1 MEQSIRCGIDI
12 AKLVF
17 QIHGVNAKSGETAM
31 VKKLARHEMLRF
43 FANKPPMLIGIEACG
58 GAHYWARELTK
69 LGHTVKLMTPQ
80 YVAPY
85 RRGGKNDAND
95 AEAICEAVARPNMR
109 FVSVKSESQQAVLV
123 MHRMRGQWVR
133 ERTSQMNQIR
143 SYLHEFGIVINQGRA
158 ALTKVF
164 PEVAEDATLPLL
176 FRQSI
181 AELAD
186 TLLDLE
192 KRIDALNKRIDSW
205 SKQNNT
211 AQALLTLCGVGSIT
225 ASAAVATAGDV
236 SVFKNGRQFAAWLGL
251 VPKQNSSGGK
261 TQLGPITKRGDCY
274 LRTLL
279 VQGARTVMIAAMKAK
294 KAKQDNPMFEWIY
307 TLQARRPSNVVAV
320 AIAAKQARMLW
331 AIMAKQQRAEAAG
344 LAA

>member
-17 QIHGVNAKSGETAM
+17 QIHGVNAKSGETVM
-31 VKKLARHEMLRF
+31 VKKLARHDMLRF

-109 FVSVKSESQQAVLV
+109 FVAVKSESQQAVLV
-123 MHRMRGQWVR
+123 MHRMRDQLVH
-133 ERTSQMNQIR
+133 ERTALMNQIR
-143 SYLHEFGIVINQGRA
+143 SYLHEFGIVMAQGRA
-158 ALTKVF
+158 PLAKIF
-164 PEVAEDATLPLL
+164 PIIHEDMQLPLL
-176 FRQSI
+176 LRQSI

-186 TLLDLE
+186 RLADLE
-192 KRIDALNKRIDSW
+192 RRIQILNQRISAW
-205 SKQNNT
+205 SKQDN
-211 AQALLTLCGVGSIT
+211 AAKALLTLCGVGPVT
-225 ASAAVATAGDV
+225 ASAAVATAGNV
-236 SVFKNGRQFAAWLGL
+236 SVFKNGREFAAWLGL

-261 TQLGPITKRGDCY
+261 SKLGAITKRGDRY

-279 VQGARTVMIAAMKAK
+279 VQGARVVMIAAQKAK
-294 KAKQDNPMFEWIY
+294 LTQKDNPMFDWIY
-307 TLQARRPSNVVAV
+307 KLLERRPSNVVAV

-331 AIMAKQQRAEAAG
+331 AIMKKQQHMVMA
-344 LAA
+344 

>member
-17 QIHGVNAKSGETAM
+17 QIHGVNAKSGETVM
-31 VKKLARHEMLRF
+31 VKKLARHDMLRF

-69 LGHTVKLMTPQ
+69 LGHTVKLMSPQ

-109 FVSVKSESQQAVLV
+109 FVAVKSESQQAVLV
-123 MHRMRGQWVR
+123 MHRMRDQLVH
-133 ERTSQMNQIR
+133 ERTALMNQIR
-143 SYLHEFGIVINQGRA
+143 SYLHEFGIVIAQGRA
-158 ALTKVF
+158 PLAKIF
-164 PEVAEDATLPLL
+164 PIIDEDTQLPLL
-176 FRQSI
+176 LRQSI

-186 TLLDLE
+186 RLADLE
-192 KRIDALNKRIDSW
+192 RRIQILDQRISAW
-205 SKQNNT
+205 SKQDN
-211 AQALLTLCGVGSIT
+211 AAKALLTLCGVGPVT
-225 ASAAVATAGDV
+225 ASAAVATAGNV
-236 SVFKNGRQFAAWLGL
+236 SVFKNGREFAAWLGL

-261 TQLGPITKRGDCY
+261 SKLGAITKRGDRY

-279 VQGARTVMIAAMKAK
+279 VQGARVVMIAAQKAK
-294 KAKQDNPMFEWIY
+294 LTQKDNPMFDWIY
-307 TLQARRPSNVVAV
+307 KLLERRPSNVVAV

-331 AIMAKQQRAEAAG
+331 AIMKKQQHMVMA
-344 LAA
+344 

>member
-17 QIHGVNAKSGETAM
+17 QIHGVNAKTGETVM
-31 VKKLARHEMLRF
+31 VKKLARHDMLRF

-109 FVSVKSESQQAVLV
+109 FVAVKSESQQAVLV
-123 MHRMRGQWVR
+123 MHRMRDQLVH
-133 ERTSQMNQIR
+133 ERTALMNQIR
-143 SYLHEFGIVINQGRA
+143 SYLHEFGIVIAQGRA
-158 ALTKVF
+158 PLAKIF
-164 PEVAEDATLPLL
+164 PIIAEDMQLPLL
-176 FRQSI
+176 LRQSI

-186 TLLDLE
+186 RLADLE
-192 KRIDALNKRIDSW
+192 RRLQILDQRISAW
-205 SKQNNT
+205 SKQDNT
-211 AQALLTLCGVGSIT
+211 AKALLTLCGVGHVT
-225 ASAAVATAGDV
+225 ASAAVATAGNV
-236 SVFKNGRQFAAWLGL
+236 SVFKNGREFAAWLGL

-261 TQLGPITKRGDCY
+261 SKLGAITKRGDRY

-279 VQGARTVMIAAMKAK
+279 VQGARVVMIAAQKAK
-294 KAKQDNPMFEWIY
+294 LTQKDNPMFDWIY
-307 TLQARRPSNVVAV
+307 KLLERRPSNVVAV

-331 AIMAKQQRAEAAG
+331 AIMKKQQHMVMA
-344 LAA
+344 

>member
-17 QIHGVNAKSGETAM
+17 QIHGVNAKSGETVM
-31 VKKLARHEMLRF
+31 VKKLARHDMLRF
-43 FANKPPMLIGIEACG
+43 FANKPSMLIGIEACG

-109 FVSVKSESQQAVLV
+109 FVAVKSESQQAVLV
-123 MHRMRGQWVR
+123 MHRMRDQLVH
-133 ERTSQMNQIR
+133 ERTALMNQIR
-143 SYLHEFGIVINQGRA
+143 SYFHEFGIVMAQGRA
-158 ALTKVF
+158 PLAKIF
-164 PEVAEDATLPLL
+164 PIIDEDMQLPLL
-176 FRQSI
+176 LRQSI

-186 TLLDLE
+186 RLADLE
-192 KRIDALNKRIDSW
+192 RRIQILDQRISAW
-205 SKQNNT
+205 SKQDN
-211 AQALLTLCGVGSIT
+211 AAKALLTLCGVGPVT
-225 ASAAVATAGDV
+225 ASAAVATAGNV
-236 SVFKNGRQFAAWLGL
+236 SVFKNGREFAAWLGL

-261 TQLGPITKRGDCY
+261 SKLGAITKRGDRY

-279 VQGARTVMIAAMKAK
+279 VQGARVVMIAAQKAK
-294 KAKQDNPMFEWIY
+294 LTQKDNPMFDWIY
-307 TLQARRPSNVVAV
+307 KLLERRPSNVVAV

-331 AIMAKQQRAEAAG
+331 AIMKKQQNMVMA
-344 LAA
+344 

>member
-17 QIHGVNAKSGETAM
+17 QIHGVNAKSGETVM
-31 VKKLARHEMLRF
+31 VKKLARHDMLRF

-109 FVSVKSESQQAVLV
+109 FVAVKSESQQAVLV
-123 MHRMRGQWVR
+123 MHRMRDQLVH
-133 ERTSQMNQIR
+133 ERTALMNQIR
-143 SYLHEFGIVINQGRA
+143 SYLHEFGIVIAQGRA
-158 ALTKVF
+158 PLAKIF
-164 PEVAEDATLPLL
+164 PIIAEDMQLPLL
-176 FRQSI
+176 LRQSI

-186 TLLDLE
+186 RLADLE
-192 KRIDALNKRIDSW
+192 RRIQTLDQRISAW
-205 SKQNNT
+205 SKQDN
-211 AQALLTLCGVGSIT
+211 AAKALLTLCGVGPVT
-225 ASAAVATAGDV
+225 ASAAVATAGNV
-236 SVFKNGRQFAAWLGL
+236 SVFKNGREFAAWLGL

-261 TQLGPITKRGDCY
+261 SKLGAITKRGDRY

-279 VQGARTVMIAAMKAK
+279 VQGARVVMIAAQKAK
-294 KAKQDNPMFEWIY
+294 LTQKDNPMFDWIY
-307 TLQARRPSNVVAV
+307 KLLERRPSNVVAV

-331 AIMAKQQRAEAAG
+331 AIMKKQQNMVMA
-344 LAA
+344 

>member
-1 MEQSIRCGIDI
+1 MGQSIRCGIDI

-17 QIHGVNAKSGETAM
+17 QIHGVNAKSGETVM
-31 VKKLARHEMLRF
+31 VKKLARHDMLRF
-43 FANKPPMLIGIEACG
+43 FANKPSMLIGIEACG

-109 FVSVKSESQQAVLV
+109 FVAVKSESQQAVLV
-123 MHRMRGQWVR
+123 MHRMRDQLVH
-133 ERTSQMNQIR
+133 ERTALMNQIR
-143 SYLHEFGIVINQGRA
+143 SYLHEFGIVIAQGRA
-158 ALTKVF
+158 PLAKIF
-164 PEVAEDATLPLL
+164 PIIAEDMQLPHLL
-176 FRQSI
+176 RQSI

-186 TLLDLE
+186 RLADLE
-192 KRIDALNKRIDSW
+192 RRIQTLDQRISAW
-205 SKQNNT
+205 SKQDN
-211 AQALLTLCGVGSIT
+211 AAKALLTLCGVGPVT
-225 ASAAVATAGDV
+225 ASAAVATAGNV
-236 SVFKNGRQFAAWLGL
+236 SVFKNGREFAAWLGL

-261 TQLGPITKRGDCY
+261 SKLGAITKRGDRY

-279 VQGARTVMIAAMKAK
+279 VQGARVVMIAAQKAK
-294 KAKQDNPMFEWIY
+294 LTQKDNPMFDWIY
-307 TLQARRPSNVVAV
+307 KLLERRPSNVVAV

-331 AIMAKQQRAEAAG
+331 AIMKKQQNMVMA
-344 LAA
+344 

>member
-1 MEQSIRCGIDI
+1 MEQSIRCGLDI

-17 QIHGVNAKSGETAM
+17 QIHGVNAKSGETVM

-58 GAHYWARELTK
+58 GAHYWARELSK
-69 LGHTVKLMTPQ
+69 LGHLVKLMTPQ

-133 ERTSQMNQIR
+133 ERTSLMNQIR
-143 SYLHEFGIVINQGRA
+143 SYLHEFGIVIKQGRA
-158 ALTKVF
+158 ALTQIF
-164 PEVAEDATLPLL
+164 PEVAEDAALPLL

-192 KRIDALNKRIDSW
+192 KRIHALNKRIDSW

-261 TQLGPITKRGDCY
+261 TQLGAITKRGDRY

-294 KAKQDNPMFEWIY
+294 NNQQANPMFEWIY

>member
-17 QIHGVNAKSGETAM
+17 QIHGVNAKSGETVM
-31 VKKLARHEMLRF
+31 VKKLARHDMLRF
-43 FANKPPMLIGIEACG
+43 FANKPSMLIGIEACG

-69 LGHTVKLMTPQ
+69 LGHTVKLMSPQ

-109 FVSVKSESQQAVLV
+109 FVAVKSESQQAVLV
-123 MHRMRGQWVR
+123 MHRMRDQLVH
-133 ERTSQMNQIR
+133 ERTALMNQIR
-143 SYLHEFGIVINQGRA
+143 SYLHEFGIVIAQGRA
-158 ALTKVF
+158 PLAKIF
-164 PEVAEDATLPLL
+164 PIIDEDTQLPHLL
-176 FRQSI
+176 RQSI

-186 TLLDLE
+186 RLADLE
-192 KRIDALNKRIDSW
+192 RRIQTLDQRISAW
-205 SKQNNT
+205 SKQDN
-211 AQALLTLCGVGSIT
+211 AAKALLTLCGVGPVT
-225 ASAAVATAGDV
+225 ASAAVATAGNV
-236 SVFKNGRQFAAWLGL
+236 SVFKNGREFAAWLGL

-261 TQLGPITKRGDCY
+261 SKLGAITKRGDRY

-279 VQGARTVMIAAMKAK
+279 VQGARVVMIAAQKAK
-294 KAKQDNPMFEWIY
+294 LTQKDNPMFDWIY
-307 TLQARRPSNVVAV
+307 KLLERRPSNVVAV

-331 AIMAKQQRAEAAG
+331 AIMKKQQNMVMA
-344 LAA
+344 

>member
-17 QIHGVNAKSGETAM
+17 QIHCVNAKSGETVM
-31 VKKLARHEMLRF
+31 VKKLARHDMLRF

-109 FVSVKSESQQAVLV
+109 FVAVKSESQQAVLV
-123 MHRMRGQWVR
+123 MHRMRDQLVH
-133 ERTSQMNQIR
+133 ERTALMNQIR
-143 SYLHEFGIVINQGRA
+143 SYLHEFGIVMAQGRA
-158 ALTKVF
+158 PLAKIF
-164 PEVAEDATLPLL
+164 PIIHEDLQLPLL
-176 FRQSI
+176 LRQSI

-186 TLLDLE
+186 RLADLE
-192 KRIDALNKRIDSW
+192 RRIQILDQRISAW
-205 SKQNNT
+205 SKQDNT
-211 AQALLTLCGVGSIT
+211 AKALLTLCGVGPVT

-236 SVFKNGRQFAAWLGL
+236 SVFKNGREFAAWLGL

-261 TQLGPITKRGDCY
+261 SKLGAITKRGDRY

-279 VQGARTVMIAAMKAK
+279 VQGARVVMIAAQKAK
-294 KAKQDNPMFEWIY
+294 LTQKDNPMFDWIY
-307 TLQARRPSNVVAV
+307 KLLERRPSNVVAV

-331 AIMAKQQRAEAAG
+331 AIMKKQQHMVMA
-344 LAA
+344 

>member
-17 QIHGVNAKSGETAM
+17 QIHCVNAKSGETVM
-31 VKKLARHEMLRF
+31 VKKLARHDMLRF

-58 GAHYWARELTK
+58 GAHCWARELTK

-109 FVSVKSESQQAVLV
+109 FVAVKSESQQAVLV
-123 MHRMRGQWVR
+123 MHRMRDQLVH
-133 ERTSQMNQIR
+133 ERTALMNQIR
-143 SYLHEFGIVINQGRA
+143 SYLHEFGIVIAQGRA
-158 ALTKVF
+158 PLAKIF
-164 PEVAEDATLPLL
+164 PIIDEDTQLPLL
-176 FRQSI
+176 LRQSI

-186 TLLDLE
+186 RLADLE
-192 KRIDALNKRIDSW
+192 RRLQILDQHISAW
-205 SKQNNT
+205 SKQDN
-211 AQALLTLCGVGSIT
+211 AAKALLTLCGVGPVT
-225 ASAAVATAGDV
+225 ASAAVATAGNV
-236 SVFKNGRQFAAWLGL
+236 AVFKNGREFAAWLGL

-261 TQLGPITKRGDCY
+261 SKLGAITKRGDRY

-279 VQGARTVMIAAMKAK
+279 VQGARVVMIAAQKAK
-294 KAKQDNPMFEWIY
+294 LTQKDNPMFDWIY
-307 TLQARRPSNVVAV
+307 KLLERRPSNVVAV

-331 AIMAKQQRAEAAG
+331 AIMKKQQNMVMV
-344 LAA
+344 

>member
-17 QIHGVNAKSGETAM
+17 QIHCVNAKSGETVM
-31 VKKLARHEMLRF
+31 VKKLARHDMLRF

-69 LGHTVKLMTPQ
+69 LGHTVKLMSPQ

-109 FVSVKSESQQAVLV
+109 FVAVKSESQQAVLV
-123 MHRMRGQWVR
+123 MHRMRDQLIH
-133 ERTSQMNQIR
+133 ERTALMNQIR
-143 SYLHEFGIVINQGRA
+143 SYLHEFGIVIAQGRVPLA
-158 ALTKVF
+158 KIF
-164 PEVAEDATLPLL
+164 PIIAEDCQLPLL
-176 FRQSI
+176 LQQSI

-186 TLLDLE
+186 RLADLE
-192 KRIDALNKRIDSW
+192 RRIQTLDQRISAW
-205 SKQNNT
+205 SKQDN
-211 AQALLTLCGVGSIT
+211 AAKALLTLCGVGPVT
-225 ASAAVATAGDV
+225 ASAAVATAGNV
-236 SVFKNGRQFAAWLGL
+236 SVFKNGREFAAWLGL

-261 TQLGPITKRGDCY
+261 SKLGAITKRGDRY

-279 VQGARTVMIAAMKAK
+279 VQGARVVMIAAQKAK
-294 KAKQDNPMFEWIY
+294 LTQKDNPMFDWIY
-307 TLQARRPSNVVAV
+307 KLLERRPSNVVAV

-331 AIMAKQQRAEAAG
+331 AIMKKQQNMVTA
-344 LAA
+344 

>member
-1 MEQSIRCGIDI
+1 MEQSIRCGLDI

-17 QIHGVNAKSGETAM
+17 QIHGVNAKSGETVM

-43 FANKPPMLIGIEACG
+43 FANRPPMLIGIEACG
-58 GAHYWARELTK
+58 GAHYWARELSK
-69 LGHTVKLMTPQ
+69 LGHLVKLMTPQ

-123 MHRMRGQWVR
+123 MHRMRGQRVR
-133 ERTSQMNQIR
+133 ERTSLMNQIR

-192 KRIDALNKRIDSW
+192 KRIDALNKRIDCW
-205 SKQNNT
+205 SKQNHT

-261 TQLGPITKRGDCY
+261 TQLGAITKRGDRY

-294 KAKQDNPMFEWIY
+294 NNQQANPMFEWIY

-344 LAA
+344 LIA

>member
-17 QIHGVNAKSGETAM
+17 QIHGVNAKTGETVM
-31 VKKLARHEMLRF
+31 VKKLARHDMLRF

-109 FVSVKSESQQAVLV
+109 FVAVKSESQQAVLV
-123 MHRMRGQWVR
+123 MHRMRDQLVH
-133 ERTSQMNQIR
+133 ERTALMNQIR
-143 SYLHEFGIVINQGRA
+143 SYLHEFGIVMAQGRA
-158 ALTKVF
+158 PLAKIF
-164 PEVAEDATLPLL
+164 PIIHEDMQLPLL
-176 FRQSI
+176 LRQSI

-186 TLLDLE
+186 RLADLE
-192 KRIDALNKRIDSW
+192 RRIQILDQRISAW
-205 SKQNNT
+205 SKQDN
-211 AQALLTLCGVGSIT
+211 AAKALLTLCGVGPVT
-225 ASAAVATAGDV
+225 ASAAVATAGNV
-236 SVFKNGRQFAAWLGL
+236 SVFKNGREFAAWLGL

-261 TQLGPITKRGDCY
+261 SKLGAITKRGDRY

-279 VQGARTVMIAAMKAK
+279 VQGARVVMIAAQKAK
-294 KAKQDNPMFEWIY
+294 LTQKDNPMFDWIY
-307 TLQARRPSNVVAV
+307 KLLERRPSNVVAV

-331 AIMAKQQRAEAAG
+331 AIMKKQQNMV
-344 LAA
+344 LA

>member
-17 QIHGVNAKSGETAM
+17 QIHGVNAKSGETVM
-31 VKKLARHEMLRF
+31 VKKLARHDMLRF
-43 FANKPPMLIGIEACG
+43 FANKPSMLIGIEACG

-69 LGHTVKLMTPQ
+69 LGHTVKLMSPQ

-109 FVSVKSESQQAVLV
+109 FVAVKSESQQAVLV
-123 MHRMRGQWVR
+123 MHRMRDQLVH
-133 ERTSQMNQIR
+133 ERTALMNQIR
-143 SYLHEFGIVINQGRA
+143 SYLHEFGIVIAQGRA
-158 ALTKVF
+158 PLAKIF
-164 PEVAEDATLPLL
+164 PIIDEDTQLPLL
-176 FRQSI
+176 LRQSI

-186 TLLDLE
+186 RLADLE
-192 KRIDALNKRIDSW
+192 RRIQTLDQRISAW
-205 SKQNNT
+205 SKQDN
-211 AQALLTLCGVGSIT
+211 AAKALLTLCGVGPVT
-225 ASAAVATAGDV
+225 ASAAVATAGNV
-236 SVFKNGRQFAAWLGL
+236 SVFKNGREFAAWLGL

-261 TQLGPITKRGDCY
+261 SKLGAITKRGDRY

-279 VQGARTVMIAAMKAK
+279 VQGARVVMIAAQKAK
-294 KAKQDNPMFEWIY
+294 LTQKDNPMFDWIY
-307 TLQARRPSNVVAV
+307 KLLERRPSNVVAV

-331 AIMAKQQRAEAAG
+331 AIMKKQQNMV
-344 LAA
+344 LA

>member
-17 QIHGVNAKSGETAM
+17 QIHGVNAKSGETVM
-31 VKKLARHEMLRF
+31 VKKLARHDMLRF

-69 LGHTVKLMTPQ
+69 LGHTVKLMSPQ

-109 FVSVKSESQQAVLV
+109 FVAVKSESQQAVLV
-123 MHRMRGQWVR
+123 MHRMRDQLVH
-133 ERTSQMNQIR
+133 ERTALMNQIR
-143 SYLHEFGIVINQGRA
+143 SYLHEFGIVMAQGRA
-158 ALTKVF
+158 PLAKIF
-164 PEVAEDATLPLL
+164 PIIDEDMQLPLL
-176 FRQSI
+176 LRQSI

-186 TLLDLE
+186 RLADLE
-192 KRIDALNKRIDSW
+192 RRIQILDQRISAW
-205 SKQNNT
+205 SKQDN
-211 AQALLTLCGVGSIT
+211 AAKALLTLCGVGPVT
-225 ASAAVATAGDV
+225 ASAAVATAGNV
-236 SVFKNGRQFAAWLGL
+236 SVFKNGREFAAWLGL

-261 TQLGPITKRGDCY
+261 SKLGAITKRGDRY

-279 VQGARTVMIAAMKAK
+279 VQGARVVMIAAQKAK
-294 KAKQDNPMFEWIY
+294 LTQKDNPMFDWIY
-307 TLQARRPSNVVAV
+307 KLLERRPSNVVAV

-331 AIMAKQQRAEAAG
+331 AIMKKQQNMVMA
-344 LAA
+344 

>member
-17 QIHGVNAKSGETAM
+17 QIHGVNAKSGETVM
-31 VKKLARHEMLRF
+31 VKKLARHDMLRF

-109 FVSVKSESQQAVLV
+109 FVAVKSESQQAVLV
-123 MHRMRGQWVR
+123 MHRMRDQLVH
-133 ERTSQMNQIR
+133 ERTALMNQIR
-143 SYLHEFGIVINQGRA
+143 SYLHEFGIVIAQGRA
-158 ALTKVF
+158 PLAKIF
-164 PEVAEDATLPLL
+164 PIIAEDMQLPLL
-176 FRQSI
+176 LRQSI

-186 TLLDLE
+186 RLADLE
-192 KRIDALNKRIDSW
+192 RRIQILDQRISAW
-205 SKQNNT
+205 SKQDN
-211 AQALLTLCGVGSIT
+211 AAKALLTLCGVGPVT
-225 ASAAVATAGDV
+225 ASAAVATAGNV
-236 SVFKNGRQFAAWLGL
+236 SVFKNGREFAAWLGL

-261 TQLGPITKRGDCY
+261 SKLGAITKRGDRY

-279 VQGARTVMIAAMKAK
+279 VQGARVVMIAAQKAK
-294 KAKQDNPMFEWIY
+294 LTQKDNPMFDWIY
-307 TLQARRPSNVVAV
+307 KLLERRPSNVVAV

-331 AIMAKQQRAEAAG
+331 AIMKKQQNMV
-344 LAA
+344 LA

>member
-1 MEQSIRCGIDI
+1 
-12 AKLVF
+12 
-17 QIHGVNAKSGETAM
+17 
-31 VKKLARHEMLRF
+31 MLRF

-109 FVSVKSESQQAVLV
+109 FVAVKSESQQAVLV
-123 MHRMRGQWVR
+123 MHRMRDQLVH
-133 ERTSQMNQIR
+133 ERTALMNQIR
-143 SYLHEFGIVINQGRA
+143 SYLHEFGIVIAQGRA
-158 ALTKVF
+158 PLAKIF
-164 PEVAEDATLPLL
+164 PIIDEDTQLPLL
-176 FRQSI
+176 LRQSI

-186 TLLDLE
+186 RLADLE
-192 KRIDALNKRIDSW
+192 RRIQTLDQRISAW
-205 SKQNNT
+205 SKQDN
-211 AQALLTLCGVGSIT
+211 AAKALLTLCGVGPVT
-225 ASAAVATAGDV
+225 ASAAVATAGNV
-236 SVFKNGRQFAAWLGL
+236 SVFKNGREFAAWLGL

-261 TQLGPITKRGDCY
+261 SKLGAITKRGDRY

-279 VQGARTVMIAAMKAK
+279 VQGARVVMIAAQKAK
-294 KAKQDNPMFEWIY
+294 LTQKDNPMFDWIY
-307 TLQARRPSNVVAV
+307 KLLERRPSNVVAV

-331 AIMAKQQRAEAAG
+331 AIMKKQQHMVMA
-344 LAA
+344 

>member
-17 QIHGVNAKSGETAM
+17 QIHGVNAKSGETVM
-31 VKKLARHEMLRF
+31 VKKLARHDMLRF
-43 FANKPPMLIGIEACG
+43 FANKPSMLIGIEACG

-109 FVSVKSESQQAVLV
+109 FVAVKSESQQAVLV
-123 MHRMRGQWVR
+123 MHRMRDQLVH
-133 ERTSQMNQIR
+133 ERTALMNQIR
-143 SYLHEFGIVINQGRA
+143 SYLHEFGIVIAQGRA
-158 ALTKVF
+158 PLAKIF
-164 PEVAEDATLPLL
+164 PIIDEDTQLPLL
-176 FRQSI
+176 LRQSI
-181 AELAD
+181 TELAD
-186 TLLDLE
+186 RLADLE
-192 KRIDALNKRIDSW
+192 RRIQTLDQRISAW
-205 SKQNNT
+205 SKQDN
-211 AQALLTLCGVGSIT
+211 AAKALLTLCGVGPVT
-225 ASAAVATAGDV
+225 ASAAVATAGNV
-236 SVFKNGRQFAAWLGL
+236 SVFKNGREFAAWLGL

-261 TQLGPITKRGDCY
+261 SKLGAITKRGDRY

-279 VQGARTVMIAAMKAK
+279 VQGARVVMIAAQKAK
-294 KAKQDNPMFEWIY
+294 LTQKDNPMFDWIY
-307 TLQARRPSNVVAV
+307 KLLERRPSNVVAV

-331 AIMAKQQRAEAAG
+331 AIMKKQQNMVMA
-344 LAA
+344 

>member
-17 QIHGVNAKSGETAM
+17 QIHCVNAKSGETVM
-31 VKKLARHEMLRF
+31 VKKLARHDMLRF

-109 FVSVKSESQQAVLV
+109 FVAVKSESQQAVLV
-123 MHRMRGQWVR
+123 MHRMRDQLVH
-133 ERTSQMNQIR
+133 ERTALMNQIR
-143 SYLHEFGIVINQGRA
+143 SYLHEFGIVMAQGRA
-158 ALTKVF
+158 PLAKIF
-164 PEVAEDATLPLL
+164 PIIHEDMQLPLL
-176 FRQSI
+176 LRQSI

-186 TLLDLE
+186 RLADLE
-192 KRIDALNKRIDSW
+192 RRIQILDQRISAW
-205 SKQNNT
+205 SKQDN
-211 AQALLTLCGVGSIT
+211 AAKALLTLCGVGPVT

-236 SVFKNGRQFAAWLGL
+236 SVFKNGREFAAWLGL

-261 TQLGPITKRGDCY
+261 SKLGAITKRGDRY

-279 VQGARTVMIAAMKAK
+279 VQGARVVMIAAQKAK
-294 KAKQDNPMFEWIY
+294 LTQKDNPMFDWIY
-307 TLQARRPSNVVAV
+307 KLLERRPSNVVAV

-331 AIMAKQQRAEAAG
+331 AIMKKQQNMVMA
-344 LAA
+344 

>member
-17 QIHGVNAKSGETAM
+17 QIHGVNAKSGETVM
-31 VKKLARHEMLRF
+31 VKKLARHDMLRF

-109 FVSVKSESQQAVLV
+109 FVAVKSESQQAVLV
-123 MHRMRGQWVR
+123 MHRMRDQLVH
-133 ERTSQMNQIR
+133 ERTALMNQIR
-143 SYLHEFGIVINQGRA
+143 SYLHEFGIVIAQGRA
-158 ALTKVF
+158 PLAKIF
-164 PEVAEDATLPLL
+164 PIIDEDMQLPLL
-176 FRQSI
+176 LRQSI

-186 TLLDLE
+186 RLADLE
-192 KRIDALNKRIDSW
+192 RRIQILDQRISAW
-205 SKQNNT
+205 SKQDN
-211 AQALLTLCGVGSIT
+211 AAKALLTLCGVGPVT
-225 ASAAVATAGDV
+225 ASAAVATAGNV
-236 SVFKNGRQFAAWLGL
+236 SVFKNGREFAAWLGL

-261 TQLGPITKRGDCY
+261 SKLGAITKRGDRY

-279 VQGARTVMIAAMKAK
+279 VQGARVVMIAAQKAK
-294 KAKQDNPMFEWIY
+294 LTQKDNPMFDWIY
-307 TLQARRPSNVVAV
+307 KLLERRPSNVVAV

-331 AIMAKQQRAEAAG
+331 AIMKKQQNMVMA
-344 LAA
+344 

>member
-17 QIHGVNAKSGETAM
+17 QIHGVNAKSGETVM
-31 VKKLARHEMLRF
+31 VKKLARHDMLHF

-69 LGHTVKLMTPQ
+69 LGHAVKLMSPQ

-109 FVSVKSESQQAVLV
+109 FVAVKSESQQAVLV
-123 MHRMRGQWVR
+123 MHRMRDQLVH
-133 ERTSQMNQIR
+133 ERTALMNQIR
-143 SYLHEFGIVINQGRA
+143 SYLHEFGIVIAQGRA
-158 ALTKVF
+158 PLAKIF
-164 PEVAEDATLPLL
+164 PIIEENMQLPLL
-176 FRQSI
+176 LRQSI

-186 TLLDLE
+186 RLADLE
-192 KRIDALNKRIDSW
+192 RRIQTLDQRISAW
-205 SKQNNT
+205 SKQDNT
-211 AQALLTLCGVGSIT
+211 AKALLTLCGVGPVT
-225 ASAAVATAGDV
+225 ASAAVATAGNV
-236 SVFKNGRQFAAWLGL
+236 AAFKNAREFAAWLGL

-261 TQLGPITKRGDCY
+261 SKLGAITKRGDRY

-279 VQGARTVMIAAMKAK
+279 VQGARVVMIAAQKAK
-294 KAKQDNPMFEWIY
+294 LTQKDNPMFDWIY
-307 TLQARRPSNVVAV
+307 KLLERRPSNVVAV

-331 AIMAKQQRAEAAG
+331 AIMKKQQNMVMA
-344 LAA
+344 

>member
-17 QIHGVNAKSGETAM
+17 QIHGVNAKSGETVM
-31 VKKLARHEMLRF
+31 VKKLARHDMLRF
-43 FANKPPMLIGIEACG
+43 FANKPSMLIGIEACG

-69 LGHTVKLMTPQ
+69 LGHTVKLMSPQ

-109 FVSVKSESQQAVLV
+109 FVAVKSESQQAVLV
-123 MHRMRGQWVR
+123 MHRMRDQLVH
-133 ERTSQMNQIR
+133 ERTALMNQIR
-143 SYLHEFGIVINQGRA
+143 SYLHEFGIVIAQGRA
-158 ALTKVF
+158 PLAKIF
-164 PEVAEDATLPLL
+164 PIIDEDTQLPLL
-176 FRQSI
+176 LRQSI

-186 TLLDLE
+186 RLADLE
-192 KRIDALNKRIDSW
+192 RRIQILDQRISAW
-205 SKQNNT
+205 SKQDN
-211 AQALLTLCGVGSIT
+211 AAKALLTLCGVGPVT
-225 ASAAVATAGDV
+225 ASAAVATAGNV
-236 SVFKNGRQFAAWLGL
+236 SVFKNGREFAAWLGL

-261 TQLGPITKRGDCY
+261 SKLGAITKRGDRY

-279 VQGARTVMIAAMKAK
+279 VQGARVVMIAAQKAK
-294 KAKQDNPMFEWIY
+294 LTQKDNPMFDWIY
-307 TLQARRPSNVVAV
+307 KLLERRPSNVVAV

-331 AIMAKQQRAEAAG
+331 AIMKKQQNMVMA
-344 LAA
+344 

>member
-17 QIHGVNAKSGETAM
+17 QIHGVNAKSGETVM
-31 VKKLARHEMLRF
+31 VKKLARHDMLRF
-43 FANKPPMLIGIEACG
+43 FANKPSMLIGIEACG

-69 LGHTVKLMTPQ
+69 LGHTVKLMSPQ

-109 FVSVKSESQQAVLV
+109 FVAVKSESQQAVLV
-123 MHRMRGQWVR
+123 MHRMRDQLVH
-133 ERTSQMNQIR
+133 ERTALMNQIR
-143 SYLHEFGIVINQGRA
+143 SYLHEFGIVIAQGRA
-158 ALTKVF
+158 PLAKIF
-164 PEVAEDATLPLL
+164 PIIAEDMQLPLL
-176 FRQSI
+176 LRQSI

-186 TLLDLE
+186 RLADLE
-192 KRIDALNKRIDSW
+192 RRIQTLDQRISAW
-205 SKQNNT
+205 SKQDN
-211 AQALLTLCGVGSIT
+211 AAKALLTLCGVGPVT
-225 ASAAVATAGDV
+225 ASAAVATAGNV
-236 SVFKNGRQFAAWLGL
+236 SVFKNGREFAAWLGL

-261 TQLGPITKRGDCY
+261 SKLGAITKRGDRY

-279 VQGARTVMIAAMKAK
+279 VQGARVVMIAAQKAK
-294 KAKQDNPMFEWIY
+294 LTQKDNPMFDWIY
-307 TLQARRPSNVVAV
+307 KLLERRPSNVVAV

-331 AIMAKQQRAEAAG
+331 AIMKKQQNMVMA
-344 LAA
+344 

>member
-17 QIHGVNAKSGETAM
+17 QIHGVNAKSGETVM
-31 VKKLARHEMLRF
+31 VKKLARHDMLRF
-43 FANKPPMLIGIEACG
+43 FANKPSMLIGIEACG

-109 FVSVKSESQQAVLV
+109 FVAVKSESQQAVLV
-123 MHRMRGQWVR
+123 MHRMRDQLVH
-133 ERTSQMNQIR
+133 ERTALMNQIR
-143 SYLHEFGIVINQGRA
+143 SYLHEFGIVIAQGRA
-158 ALTKVF
+158 PLAKIF
-164 PEVAEDATLPLL
+164 PIIDEDMQLPLL
-176 FRQSI
+176 LRQSI

-186 TLLDLE
+186 RLADLE
-192 KRIDALNKRIDSW
+192 RRIQILDQRISAW
-205 SKQNNT
+205 SKQDN
-211 AQALLTLCGVGSIT
+211 AAKALLTLCGVGPVT
-225 ASAAVATAGDV
+225 ASAAVATAGNV
-236 SVFKNGRQFAAWLGL
+236 SVFKNGREFAAWLGL

-261 TQLGPITKRGDCY
+261 SKLGAITKRGDRY

-279 VQGARTVMIAAMKAK
+279 VQGARVVMIAAQKAK
-294 KAKQDNPMFEWIY
+294 LTQKDNPMFDWIY
-307 TLQARRPSNVVAV
+307 KLLERRPSNVVAV

-331 AIMAKQQRAEAAG
+331 AIMKKQQNMVMA
-344 LAA
+344 

>member
-17 QIHGVNAKSGETAM
+17 QIHCVNAKSGETVM
-31 VKKLARHEMLRF
+31 VKKLARHDMLRF

-69 LGHTVKLMTPQ
+69 LGHTVKLMSPQ

-109 FVSVKSESQQAVLV
+109 FVAVKSESQQAVLV
-123 MHRMRGQWVR
+123 MHRMRDQLIH
-133 ERTSQMNQIR
+133 ERTALMNQIR
-143 SYLHEFGIVINQGRA
+143 SYLHEFGIVIAQGRA
-158 ALTKVF
+158 PLAKIF
-164 PEVAEDATLPLL
+164 PIIAEDCQLPLL
-176 FRQSI
+176 LQQSI

-186 TLLDLE
+186 RLADLE
-192 KRIDALNKRIDSW
+192 RRIQTLDQRISAW
-205 SKQNNT
+205 SKQDN
-211 AQALLTLCGVGSIT
+211 AAKALLTLCGVGPVT
-225 ASAAVATAGDV
+225 ASAAVATAGNV
-236 SVFKNGRQFAAWLGL
+236 SVFKNGREFAAWLGL

-261 TQLGPITKRGDCY
+261 SKLGAITKRGDRY

-279 VQGARTVMIAAMKAK
+279 VQGARVVMIAAQKAK
-294 KAKQDNPMFEWIY
+294 LTQKDNPMFDWIY
-307 TLQARRPSNVVAV
+307 KLLERRPSNVVAV

-331 AIMAKQQRAEAAG
+331 AIMKKQQNMVTA
-344 LAA
+344 

>member
-17 QIHGVNAKSGETAM
+17 QIHCVNAKSGETVM
-31 VKKLARHEMLRF
+31 VKKLARHDMLRF

-109 FVSVKSESQQAVLV
+109 FVAVKSESQQAVLV
-123 MHRMRGQWVR
+123 MHRMRDQLIH
-133 ERTSQMNQIR
+133 ERTALMNQIR
-143 SYLHEFGIVINQGRA
+143 SYLHEFGIVMAQGRA
-158 ALTKVF
+158 PLAKIF
-164 PEVAEDATLPLL
+164 PIIHEDLQLPLL
-176 FRQSI
+176 LRQSI

-186 TLLDLE
+186 RLADLE
-192 KRIDALNKRIDSW
+192 RRIQILDQRISAW
-205 SKQNNT
+205 SKQDNT
-211 AQALLTLCGVGSIT
+211 AKALLTLCGVGPVT
-225 ASAAVATAGDV
+225 ASAAVATAGNV
-236 SVFKNGRQFAAWLGL
+236 SVFKNGREFAAWLGL

-261 TQLGPITKRGDCY
+261 SKLGAITKRGDRY

-279 VQGARTVMIAAMKAK
+279 VQGARVVMIAAQKAK
-294 KAKQDNPMFEWIY
+294 LTQKDNPMFDWIY
-307 TLQARRPSNVVAV
+307 KLLERRPSNVVAV

-331 AIMAKQQRAEAAG
+331 AIMKKQQNMVMA
-344 LAA
+344 

>member
-17 QIHGVNAKSGETAM
+17 QIHCVNAKSGETVM
-31 VKKLARHEMLRF
+31 VKKLARHDMLRF

-109 FVSVKSESQQAVLV
+109 FVAVKSESQQAVLV
-123 MHRMRGQWVR
+123 MHRMRDQLVH
-133 ERTSQMNQIR
+133 ERTALMNQIR
-143 SYLHEFGIVINQGRA
+143 SYLHEFGIVIAQGRA
-158 ALTKVF
+158 PLAKIF
-164 PEVAEDATLPLL
+164 PIIHEDTQLPLL
-176 FRQSI
+176 LRQSI

-186 TLLDLE
+186 RLADLE
-192 KRIDALNKRIDSW
+192 RRIQILDQRISAW
-205 SKQNNT
+205 SKQDNT
-211 AQALLTLCGVGSIT
+211 AKALLTLCGVGPVT
-225 ASAAVATAGDV
+225 ASAAVATAGNV
-236 SVFKNGRQFAAWLGL
+236 SVFKNGREFAAWLGL

-261 TQLGPITKRGDCY
+261 SKLGAITKRGDRY

-279 VQGARTVMIAAMKAK
+279 VQGARVVMIAAQKAK
-294 KAKQDNPMFEWIY
+294 LTQKDNPMFDWIY
-307 TLQARRPSNVVAV
+307 KLLERRPSNVVAV

-331 AIMAKQQRAEAAG
+331 AIMKKQQNMVMA
-344 LAA
+344 

>member
-17 QIHGVNAKSGETAM
+17 QIHGVNAKSGETVM
-31 VKKLARHEMLRF
+31 VKKLARHDMLRF
-43 FANKPPMLIGIEACG
+43 FANKPSMLIGIEACG

-69 LGHTVKLMTPQ
+69 LGHTVKLMSPQ

-109 FVSVKSESQQAVLV
+109 FVAVKSESQQAVLV
-123 MHRMRGQWVR
+123 MHRMRDQLVH
-133 ERTSQMNQIR
+133 ERTALMNQIR
-143 SYLHEFGIVINQGRA
+143 SYLHEFGIVMAQGRA
-158 ALTKVF
+158 PLAKIF
-164 PEVAEDATLPLL
+164 PIIAEDMQLPLL
-176 FRQSI
+176 LRQSI

-186 TLLDLE
+186 RLADLE
-192 KRIDALNKRIDSW
+192 RRIQTLDQRISAW
-205 SKQNNT
+205 SKQDN
-211 AQALLTLCGVGSIT
+211 AAKALLTLCGVGPVT

-236 SVFKNGRQFAAWLGL
+236 SVFKNGREFAAWLGL

-261 TQLGPITKRGDCY
+261 SKLGAITKRGDRY

-279 VQGARTVMIAAMKAK
+279 VQGARVVMIAAQKAK
-294 KAKQDNPMFEWIY
+294 LTQKDNPMFDWIY
-307 TLQARRPSNVVAV
+307 KLLERRPSNVVAV

-331 AIMAKQQRAEAAG
+331 AIMKKQQHMVMA
-344 LAA
+344 

>member
-58 GAHYWARELTK
+58 GAHYWARELSK
-69 LGHTVKLMTPQ
+69 LGHLVKLMTPQ

-85 RRGGKNDAND
+85 WRGGKNDAND

-109 FVSVKSESQQAVLV
+109 FVAVKSESQQAVLV

-133 ERTSQMNQIR
+133 ERTSLMNQIR

-176 FRQSI
+176 FQQSI

-192 KRIDALNKRIDSW
+192 KRINTLNKRIDSW

-261 TQLGPITKRGDCY
+261 TQLGAITKRGDRY

-279 VQGARTVMIAAMKAK
+279 VQGARTVMIAAIKAK
-294 KAKQDNPMFEWIY
+294 KTKQDNPMFDWIY

-331 AIMAKQQRAEAAG
+331 AVMAKQQRAEAAG

>member
-1 MEQSIRCGIDI
+1 MKHSIRCGIDI

-17 QIHGVNAKSGETAM
+17 QIHGVNAKSGETLI
-31 VKKLARHEMLRF
+31 VKKLARSEMLRY

-95 AEAICEAVARPNMR
+95 AEAICEALARPNMR
-109 FVSVKSESQQAVLV
+109 FVAVKSESQQAVLV
-123 MHRMRGQWVR
+123 MHRMRDQWVR
-133 ERTSQMNQIR
+133 ERTSLMNQIR
-143 SYLHEFGIVINQGRA
+143 SYLHEFGIVINQGRS
-158 ALTKVF
+158 ALGKVL
-164 PEVAEDATLPLL
+164 PLVAEDETLPLL
-176 FRQSI
+176 FRQSMTD
-181 AELAD
+181 LAD
-186 TLLDLE
+186 RLTDLE
-192 KRIDALNKRIDSW
+192 TRIDALNKRIESW
-205 SKQNNT
+205 SKQDST
-211 AQALLTLCGVGSIT
+211 AKALLELCGVGSIT

-261 TQLGPITKRGDCY
+261 TVLGAITKRGDRY

-279 VQGARTVMIAAMKAK
+279 VQGARTVMLAASRAK
-294 KAKQDNPMFEWIY
+294 KSTQTNSMFDWIY
-307 TLQARRPSNVVAV
+307 ALQERRPNNVVAV

-331 AIMAKQQRAEAAG
+331 AIMAKQQRQAQTG
-344 LAA
+344 LAI

>member
-17 QIHGVNAKSGETAM
+17 QIHCVNAKSGETVM
-31 VKKLARHEMLRF
+31 VKKLARHDMLRF

-109 FVSVKSESQQAVLV
+109 FVAVKSESQQAVLV
-123 MHRMRGQWVR
+123 MHRMRDQLVH
-133 ERTSQMNQIR
+133 ERTALMNQIR
-143 SYLHEFGIVINQGRA
+143 SYLHEFGIVIAQGRA
-158 ALTKVF
+158 PLAKIF
-164 PEVAEDATLPLL
+164 PIIHEDMQLPLL
-176 FRQSI
+176 LRQSI

-186 TLLDLE
+186 RLADLE
-192 KRIDALNKRIDSW
+192 RRIQTLDQRISAW
-205 SKQNNT
+205 SKQDN
-211 AQALLTLCGVGSIT
+211 AAKALLTLCGVGPVT

-236 SVFKNGRQFAAWLGL
+236 SVFKNGREFAAWLGL

-261 TQLGPITKRGDCY
+261 SKLGAITKRGDRY

-279 VQGARTVMIAAMKAK
+279 VQGARVVMIAAQKAK
-294 KAKQDNPMFEWIY
+294 LTQKDNPMFDWIY
-307 TLQARRPSNVVAV
+307 KLLERRPSNVVAV

-331 AIMAKQQRAEAAG
+331 AIMKKQQNMVMA
-344 LAA
+344 

>member
-17 QIHGVNAKSGETAM
+17 QIHGVNAKSGETVM
-31 VKKLARHEMLRF
+31 VKKLARHDMLRF
-43 FANKPPMLIGIEACG
+43 FANKPSMLIGIEACG

-69 LGHTVKLMTPQ
+69 LGHTVKLMSPQ

-109 FVSVKSESQQAVLV
+109 FVAVKSESQQAVLV
-123 MHRMRGQWVR
+123 MHRMRDQLVH
-133 ERTSQMNQIR
+133 ERTALMNQIR
-143 SYLHEFGIVINQGRA
+143 SYLHEFGIVMAQGRA
-158 ALTKVF
+158 PLAKIF
-164 PEVAEDATLPLL
+164 PIIDEDMQLPLL
-176 FRQSI
+176 LRQSI

-186 TLLDLE
+186 RLADLE
-192 KRIDALNKRIDSW
+192 RRIQILDQRISAW
-205 SKQNNT
+205 SKQDN
-211 AQALLTLCGVGSIT
+211 AAKALLTLCGVGPVT
-225 ASAAVATAGDV
+225 ASAAVATAGNV
-236 SVFKNGRQFAAWLGL
+236 SVFKNGREFAAWLGL

-261 TQLGPITKRGDCY
+261 SKLGAITKRGDRY

-279 VQGARTVMIAAMKAK
+279 VKGARVVMIAAQKAK
-294 KAKQDNPMFEWIY
+294 LTQKDNPMFDWIY
-307 TLQARRPSNVVAV
+307 KLLERRPSNVVAV

-331 AIMAKQQRAEAAG
+331 AIMKKQQHMVMA
-344 LAA
+344 

>member
-17 QIHGVNAKSGETAM
+17 QIHGVNAKSGETVM
-31 VKKLARHEMLRF
+31 VKKLARHDMLRF
-43 FANKPPMLIGIEACG
+43 FANKPPILIGIEACG

-69 LGHTVKLMTPQ
+69 LGHTVKLMSPQ

-109 FVSVKSESQQAVLV
+109 FVAVKSESQQAVLV
-123 MHRMRGQWVR
+123 MHRMRDQLVH
-133 ERTSQMNQIR
+133 ERTALMNQIR
-143 SYLHEFGIVINQGRA
+143 SYLHEFGIVIAQGRA
-158 ALTKVF
+158 PLAKIF
-164 PEVAEDATLPLL
+164 PIIDEDTQLPLL
-176 FRQSI
+176 LRQSI

-186 TLLDLE
+186 RLADLE
-192 KRIDALNKRIDSW
+192 RRIQILDQRISAW
-205 SKQNNT
+205 SKQDN
-211 AQALLTLCGVGSIT
+211 AAKALLTLCGVGPVT
-225 ASAAVATAGDV
+225 ASAAVATAGNV
-236 SVFKNGRQFAAWLGL
+236 SAFKNGREFAAWLGL

-261 TQLGPITKRGDCY
+261 SKLGAITKRGDRY

-279 VQGARTVMIAAMKAK
+279 VQGARVVMIAAQKAK
-294 KAKQDNPMFEWIY
+294 LTQKDNPMFDWIY
-307 TLQARRPSNVVAV
+307 KLLERRPSNVVAV

-331 AIMAKQQRAEAAG
+331 AIMKKQQNMVMA
-344 LAA
+344 

>member
-17 QIHGVNAKSGETAM
+17 QIHGVNAKSGETVI
-31 VKKLARHEMLRF
+31 VKKLARHDMLRF
-43 FANKPPMLIGIEACG
+43 FANKPSMLIGIEACG

-69 LGHTVKLMTPQ
+69 LGHTVKLMSPQ

-109 FVSVKSESQQAVLV
+109 FVAVKSESQQVVLV
-123 MHRMRGQWVR
+123 MHRMRDQLVH
-133 ERTSQMNQIR
+133 ERTALMNQIR
-143 SYLHEFGIVINQGRA
+143 SYLHEFGIVIAQGRA
-158 ALTKVF
+158 PLAKIF
-164 PEVAEDATLPLL
+164 PLIDEDMQLPLL
-176 FRQSI
+176 LRQSI

-186 TLLDLE
+186 RLADLE
-192 KRIDALNKRIDSW
+192 RRIQTLDQRISAW
-205 SKQNNT
+205 SKQNN
-211 AQALLTLCGVGSIT
+211 AAKALLTLCGVGPIT

-236 SVFKNGRQFAAWLGL
+236 SVFKNGREFAAWLGL

-261 TQLGPITKRGDCY
+261 SKLGAITKRGDRY

-279 VQGARTVMIAAMKAK
+279 VQGARVVMIAAQKAK
-294 KAKQDNPMFEWIY
+294 LTQKDNPMFDWIY
-307 TLQARRPSNVVAV
+307 KLLERRPSNVVAV

-331 AIMAKQQRAEAAG
+331 AIMKKQQNMVMA
-344 LAA
+344 